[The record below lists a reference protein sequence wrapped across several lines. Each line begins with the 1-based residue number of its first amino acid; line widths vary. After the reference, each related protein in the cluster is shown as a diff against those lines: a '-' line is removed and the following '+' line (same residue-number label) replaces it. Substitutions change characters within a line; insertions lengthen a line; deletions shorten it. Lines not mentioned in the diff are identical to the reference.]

1 MQYDDERMRQAVSQ
15 TQVLR
20 LPRQTLA
27 TFGTTVVNYYML
39 TEPVYS
45 DMVKGEETVIREGKV
60 SSERPRVVTPYYL
73 TKLEGFG
80 DSAKRYLDMIIKQY
94 GLHVPGLYYNYKNEH
109 KNLFIVS
116 DRLEVV
122 AGRLSDKIDKDK
134 DNLAAIIKGVDELW
148 DVSLLKFISEMT
160 QSSLSSNVAE
170 MNSMGLLGIDAAGVP
185 TEARFRIEMMFSE
198 VARGEREPHEL
209 KEELDKWNVFPQYED
224 RFLSMFHRR

>member
-1 MQYDDERMRQAVSQ
+1 MQFDDERIRQAVSR
-15 TQVLR
+15 TQILR

-45 DMVKGEETVIREGKV
+45 DIVKGEETVIREGRV

-73 TKLEGFG
+73 TRLEGFG
-80 DSAKRYLDMIIKQY
+80 DSAKRYLEMVIKQY

-109 KNLFIVS
+109 KDLVIVS
-116 DRLEVV
+116 DRLEIV

-160 QSSLSSNVAE
+160 QNSLQNNVNE
-170 MNSMGLLGIDAAGVP
+170 MNSMGLLNIDTAGVP
-185 TEARFRIEMMFSE
+185 SEARFRIELMFIE

-209 KEELDKWNVFPQYED
+209 KEELDKWDIFPQYED
-224 RFLSMFHRR
+224 RFLSMFRR

>member
-1 MQYDDERMRQAVSQ
+1 MQYDDERIKQAVSQ

-45 DMVKGEETVIREGKV
+45 DLVKGEETVIREGKV

-73 TKLEGFG
+73 TRLEGFG
-80 DSAKRYLDMIIKQY
+80 DSAKRYLEMIIKQY

-109 KNLFIVS
+109 KDLVIVS

-160 QSSLSSNVAE
+160 QNSLQNNVNE
-170 MNSMGLLGIDAAGVP
+170 MNSMGLLNIDAAGVP
-185 TEARFRIEMMFSE
+185 SEARFRIELMFIE
-198 VARGEREPHEL
+198 VARGERESHEL
-209 KEELDKWNVFPQYED
+209 KEELDKWDIFPQYED
-224 RFLSMFHRR
+224 RFLNMFRR

>member
-1 MQYDDERMRQAVSQ
+1 VQYDDEKIRQAVSQ

-20 LPRQTLA
+20 LPKQTLA
-27 TFGTTVVNYYML
+27 TFGTTVINYYML

-45 DMVKGEETVIREGKV
+45 EMVKGEETVIREGKV

-73 TKLEGFG
+73 TRLEGFG
-80 DSAKRYLDMIIKQY
+80 DSAKRYLEMVIKQY

-109 KNLFIVS
+109 KDLLIVS

-134 DNLAAIIKGVDELW
+134 YNLAAIIKGVDELW

-185 TEARFRIEMMFSE
+185 TEARFRIEGMFGE
-198 VARGEREPHEL
+198 VTRGEREPHEL

-224 RFLSMFHRR
+224 RFLSMFRR